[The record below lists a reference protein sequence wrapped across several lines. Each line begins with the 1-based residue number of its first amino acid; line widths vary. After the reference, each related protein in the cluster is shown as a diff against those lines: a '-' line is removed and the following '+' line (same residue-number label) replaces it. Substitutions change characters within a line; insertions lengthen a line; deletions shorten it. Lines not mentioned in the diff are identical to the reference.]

1 MFVGIKVS
9 INKDHKTF
17 AKSKLTIY
25 KEMIIIRSSLFTY
38 ENYIKVPGLP
48 DQPPNF
54 LVAAEIR
61 EHVTP
66 VAVVPEQPVEDPE
79 PDTAESLIPMA
90 DEKDR

>member
-1 MFVGIKVS
+1 M
-9 INKDHKTF
+9 
-17 AKSKLTIY
+17 
-25 KEMIIIRSSLFTY
+25 
-38 ENYIKVPGLP
+38 
-48 DQPPNF
+48 
-54 LVAAEIR
+54 AAEIR